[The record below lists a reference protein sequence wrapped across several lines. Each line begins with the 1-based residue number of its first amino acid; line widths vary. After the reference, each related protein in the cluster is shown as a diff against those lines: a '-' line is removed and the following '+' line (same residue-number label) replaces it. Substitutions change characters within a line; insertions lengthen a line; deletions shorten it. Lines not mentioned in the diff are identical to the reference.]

1 MEEVFSFKGKIKRKE
16 FILFGL
22 IFPNLIWL
30 AIIVGI
36 KFSGGCSS
44 DNCFY
49 FIAFLGITLGIW
61 INIAA
66 TVKRLRDIGW
76 SIWWIILMFLPYVNL
91 IFIIILMIK
100 PSKVDYNK
108 IIK

>member
-36 KFSGGCSS
+36 RFSGGC
-44 DNCFY
+44 
-49 FIAFLGITLGIW
+49 
-61 INIAA
+61 
-66 TVKRLRDIGW
+66 
-76 SIWWIILMFLPYVNL
+76 
-91 IFIIILMIK
+91 
-100 PSKVDYNK
+100 
-108 IIK
+108 IIKN